1 MKAAVIYQPGDI
13 RVVDWD
19 IPKPAPD
26 EVLIRIQA
34 CGVCGTDYALF
45 KGDYPANCPVII
57 GHEFSGEIVE
67 TGSVVK
73 TLKPGDRVTVDPNRV
88 CNHCYY
94 CRSGQEHLCDNLQS
108 MGVHI
113 HGADAEYCVMLES
126 NVYKIRDDLT
136 YQEAAFCE
144 PLACAIHG
152 TDLAKIKS
160 GDTVLIHGAG
170 GMGNL
175 ITQCVRNA
183 GAARIIVSEPIE
195 KRRILA
201 MENGATHVID
211 PLKQDVR
218 HELKRIS
225 PIGADVVFEVAGN
238 TKVQEC
244 VLGEVRKGGSVVL
257 FGCSPKDNTIAIN
270 PFYVNENELHI
281 LGSFNNQFS
290 TARAVEMLGSHK
302 VVVENLISHVFG
314 LREYMDVL
322 KVFGTP
328 ASVKLMV
335 TMQ

>member
-1 MKAAVIYQPGDI
+1 MKSVLIYKPGDI
-13 RVVDWD
+13 RVEEQDP
-19 IPKPAPD
+19 PKPAPD
-26 EVLIRIQA
+26 EVLIRIYA
-34 CGVCGTDYALF
+34 CGVCGTDYALY
-45 KGDYPANCPVII
+45 KGDYPANYPVII

-67 TGSVVK
+67 LGSDVRSFK
-73 TLKPGDRVTVDPNRV
+73 LGDRVTVDPNRV
-88 CNHCYY
+88 CHRCYF

-126 NVYKIRDDLT
+126 NVYKIGENLT

-152 TDLAKIKS
+152 TDLARIKS

-183 GAARIIVSEPIE
+183 GAGRIIVSEPIE
-195 KRRILA
+195 KRRTLA

-211 PLKQDVR
+211 PLKQDVLK
-218 HELKRIS
+218 ELKHLS
-225 PIGADVVFEVAGN
+225 PSGADVVIEVAGN
-238 TKVQEC
+238 TRVQEST
-244 VLGEVRKGGSVVL
+244 LGQVRKGGSVVF
-257 FGCSPKDNTIAIN
+257 FGCSPKENTISIN

-281 LGSFNNQFS
+281 MGSFNNQFA
-290 TARAVEMLGSHK
+290 TARAVEMLGARK
-302 VVVENLISHVFG
+302 VIVNNLISHVFG
-314 LREYMDVL
+314 LSEYLDVL